1 MIEEGEHKLEDAM
14 AMRYSRALK
23 GLEADLLDEYALW
36 KYRIQSTLLIASA
49 TILVFSVS
57 LIQPISGNQSGT
69 IIHWPYSCWLNIAT
83 ILLNGI
89 CLLALL
95 FALYQ
100 NIHTN
105 NKAIDKIRAQ
115 EAHLKTTGRIPVD
128 DVVAIDGRVSLT
140 LTVGKYRF
148 FAVRELIAY
157 VSFGLLIVC
166 LTSCALMK
174 LS

>member
-1 MIEEGEHKLEDAM
+1 MKELSEEEKM
-14 AMRYSRALK
+14 ALRYAKVLK
-23 GLEADLLDEYALW
+23 GVEANMLDEYALW
-36 KYRIQSTLLIASA
+36 KYRVQSTLLIASA
-49 TILVFSVS
+49 TILVLSVS
-57 LIQPISGNQSGT
+57 LNQPISGNQSGT

-105 NKAIDKIRAQ
+105 NKVIDKIRAQ
-115 EAHLKTTGRIPVD
+115 EAHLKTAGRIPVD
-128 DVVAIDGRVSLT
+128 GVVVIDGKASQT
-140 LTVGKYRF
+140 LSVGKSRF
-148 FAVRELIAY
+148 FAVCELIAY

-174 LS
+174 